1 VTKSAS
7 HDRVTIFWHAV
18 PNENKRDPRGEWM
31 PVIDHN
37 GKQRGDTYGRGYDLK
52 TALALAKEAADKAVE
67 RYSGDWD
74 ITVGPKA
81 GAPGV
86 PKARAEKPAKP
97 PKRVAPKSPW
107 GEVDTPADQLP
118 WRNSYANW
126 TMRVG
131 EAAAKHG
138 APIAFG
144 SETYD
149 AWEAGIS
156 PDAFAKARARK

>member
-1 VTKSAS
+1 
-7 HDRVTIFWHAV
+7 
-18 PNENKRDPRGEWM
+18 M

-37 GKQRGDTYGRGYDLK
+37 GKQRGDTYGKGYDLK
-52 TALALAKEAADKAVE
+52 TALALAKDAADKAAE

-74 ITVGPKA
+74 ITVAPKA

-86 PKARAEKPAKP
+86 PKASA
-97 PKRVAPKSPW
+97 PKRAPKRTAPKSPW
-107 GEVDTPADQLP
+107 GEVDTAADQLP

-131 EAAAKHG
+131 EAAAKHN

-149 AWEAGIS
+149 AWKAGVS